1 MRVPIF
7 PSNFSIFNRRPKHFT
22 DVKQIKTRRPKAKAA
37 GTIDKNQ
44 WENYRENNY
53 SFITFLCVLCFFVCS
68 LNRIEILI
76 RLQFIAKKDEC

>member
-1 MRVPIF
+1 MMRVPIF

-44 WENYRENNY
+44 RENYRENNY
-53 SFITFLCVLCFFVCS
+53 NFIAFFMCS
-68 LNRIEILI
+68 LLFLFVHLI
-76 RLQFIAKKDEC
+76 KSK